1 MFEETSDDEVD
12 NGEGEGGNYETDDG
26 VKNGLFGFF
35 DFGGITGGSH
45 VIDAAYY
52 NKDGGDDAEDVDDG
66 IDDADDG
73 VRKIVGS
80 VAVASVGLFDFSR
93 DVVLTADIIGCSGM
107 DRRWSERCETD
118 ER

>member
-52 NKDGGDDAEDVDDG
+52 NKDGGDDAEDADDG

-73 VRKIVGS
+73 IRKIVSS
-80 VAVASVGLFDFSR
+80 VVTEASVGVFDFVW
-93 DVVLTADIIGCSGM
+93 DVILFTDIIVIDSM
-107 DRRWSERCETD
+107 NWRWI
-118 ER
+118 